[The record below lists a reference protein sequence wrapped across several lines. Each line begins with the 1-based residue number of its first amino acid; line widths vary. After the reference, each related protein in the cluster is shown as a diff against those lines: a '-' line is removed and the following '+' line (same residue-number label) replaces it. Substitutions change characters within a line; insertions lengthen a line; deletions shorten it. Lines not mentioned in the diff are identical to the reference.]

1 MKYEVPL
8 VTATQKK
15 STNVRW
21 SEVMTEETFTDTEQ
35 MFTITKKE
43 YEYLLNR
50 DRLLNCLERAGVD
63 NWDGWDFAI
72 DEYNEE

>member
-1 MKYEVPL
+1 
-8 VTATQKK
+8 
-15 STNVRW
+15 
-21 SEVMTEETFTDTEQ
+21 MTEETFTDTEQ